1 MNLHFCTLSK
11 GVYYMSLL
19 CTQRSLLC
27 VHNES
32 VYIHTPSRKT
42 AKVQIIH
49 AVWRLA
55 IEIIAQ
61 IGEIWLNNEYTSVEE
76 WRIPS

>member
-1 MNLHFCTLSK
+1 M
-11 GVYYMSLL
+11 
-19 CTQRSLLC
+19 SLLC